1 MTTSPGLD
9 PALAVRTPLRLL
21 PDPRRVITK
30 LFIPGEERPEHD
42 SRSAVVI
49 RRVLAM
55 DEQTVTETLLRTTRL
70 FAGRHPRLAETFAEH
85 FDIVSHR
92 LDKRL
97 DVSAQRRQLIGAYFT
112 HEYAVEAAALCNP
125 SMVAHPDQSGL
136 ADGEL
141 RFVLSVRG
149 IGEGHLSSIGF
160 RTGVIGADGQPRID
174 PPRRFLTVGRSRP
187 PAYERA
193 LFDGKLLDF
202 GHDDEIRVVLR
213 RRLPER
219 FTTAELD
226 DVLDELHPRL
236 VSRPSAYRTIEQIR
250 WIAANNYVTEFP
262 DDRSLSERVLWPTGP
277 AECQG
282 MEDARFTRFVHDD
295 GTAAYYATYT
305 AFDGDEVTPQLLHTK
320 DFRTFNVSQMT
331 GTAARNKGMALFPRR
346 VGGRFVALSRGDA
359 ESTSIVTSQNIQT
372 WQDPH
377 TLQAPARDWELV
389 QVGNCG
395 SPIETE
401 HGWLV
406 LTHGVGPMR
415 VYSIGAML
423 LDLDNPERVLAA
435 LPEPLLSADATE
447 RDGYVPNVVY
457 SCGGLLHRD
466 TVVIPYGASDATI
479 AVATVALP
487 ELLDRMRRA

>member
-1 MTTSPGLD
+1 LTTSPGLD
-9 PALAVRTPLRLL
+9 PALAVRTPLRLP
-21 PDPRRVITK
+21 PDPSRVITK

-42 SRSAVVI
+42 SRSAAVI

-55 DEQTVTETLLRTTRL
+55 DEQTATEALQRTTRL
-70 FAGRHPRLAETFAEH
+70 FAGRHPHLAETFAEH

-97 DVSAQRRQLIGAYFT
+97 DVSAERRQLIGAYFT

-160 RTGVIGADGQPRID
+160 RTGVIGADGRPRID

-187 PAYERA
+187 PVYERV

-213 RRLPER
+213 QSLPER
-219 FTTAELD
+219 FTRTELD
-226 DVLDELHPRL
+226 EVLDELHPRL
-236 VSRPSAYRTIEQIR
+236 RTRHSAYRTIEQIR
-250 WIAANNYVTEFP
+250 WIAACNYVTEFS
-262 DDRSLSERVLWPTGP
+262 DDSALSERVLWPAGP

-282 MEDARFTRFVHDD
+282 MEDARFTRFVHED
-295 GTAAYYATYT
+295 GTATYYATYT
-305 AFDGDEVTPQLLHTK
+305 AFDGDAVTPQLLQTE
-320 DFRTFNVSQMT
+320 DFRTFDVSQLT
-331 GTAARNKGMALFPRR
+331 GAAARNKGMALFPRR

-359 ESTSIVTSQNIQT
+359 ESSSIVTSQDIRT

-377 TLQAPARDWELV
+377 TLHSPSRDWELV

-423 LDLDNPERVLAA
+423 LDLEHPERVLAA
-435 LPEPLLSADATE
+435 LKEPLLSANSTE

-457 SCGGLLHRD
+457 SCGGLLHRG

-479 AVATVALP
+479 AVATVPLT
-487 ELLDRMRRA
+487 ELLGRMRRT